1 MLLEN
6 NESVK
11 ELENNFNKLINNF
24 IRDTEL

>member
-6 NESVK
+6 NEIVK

-24 IRDTEL
+24 IRDTDF